1 MSRNTAARLPRREHE
16 SHQHILWLLVMNS
29 LWAVGYPVT
38 DIALS
43 QGLSPSLLAVVRLV
57 VAFLMLAPE
66 LRRVGHWSG
75 RLLGFSAFLGIVGF
89 SIPIWLQM
97 VGLHGTDPAIASI
110 SIALEPLV
118 TVLVAAAMAR
128 LRVPW
133 WQQIALGL
141 AGLGSWVLTGEP
153 RPGHLSHL
161 GGDLALIASAVC
173 FAVYNVYSQRLSQA
187 VQAGP
192 AAALTF
198 AFGALGSVI
207 IWIFARAPRPTHLSF
222 PMIWSTAFMAIGATG
237 LAYWLWLHV
246 VNRHSVTVSA
256 LFLYVQPLL
265 GTLLSLV
272 LGQSPITLSLILG
285 GSAIL
290 VAMSLGQETAPTWP
304 GRMFRH

>member
-1 MSRNTAARLPRREHE
+1 MNNAPTLPRRETR
-16 SHQHILWLLVMNS
+16 SRQHIIWLVVMNT

-43 QGLSPSLLAVVRLV
+43 HGLSPSLLAVARLM

-66 LRRVGHWSG
+66 LRRVPQWSG

-89 SIPIWLQM
+89 SIPIWLQI

-110 SIALEPLV
+110 SISLEPLV
-118 TVLVAAAMAR
+118 TVLVAAAIAR

-133 WQQIALGL
+133 WQQAALGL
-141 AGLGSWVLTGEP
+141 AVLGSWVLTGEP

-161 GGDLALIASAVC
+161 VGDLALIGSVVC
-173 FAVYNVYSQRLSQA
+173 FAVYNVYSQRLSRA
-187 VQAGP
+187 VKAGP

-198 AFGALGSVI
+198 GFGALGSMVI
-207 IWIFARAPRPTHLSF
+207 WLFAQAPLPTHLSF
-222 PMIWSTAFMAIGATG
+222 PMIWSTAFMAVGATG

-246 VNRHSVTVSA
+246 VSRHSVTVSA

-265 GTLLSLV
+265 GTVLSVV
-272 LGQSPITLSLILG
+272 LGQSLFTLSLILG
-285 GSAIL
+285 GIAIL
-290 VAMSLGQETAPTWP
+290 VAMSLGQEAAPP
-304 GRMFRH
+304 FFKA